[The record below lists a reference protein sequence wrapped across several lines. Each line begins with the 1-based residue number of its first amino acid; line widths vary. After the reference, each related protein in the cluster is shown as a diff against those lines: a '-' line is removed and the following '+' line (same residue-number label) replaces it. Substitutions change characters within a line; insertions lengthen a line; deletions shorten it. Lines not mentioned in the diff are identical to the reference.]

1 MYCRGVR
8 AGLYEG
14 RGKGR
19 GGDVKLVKLTY
30 IWQKIKKQKTNKHTH
45 THTKMS

>member
-1 MYCRGVR
+1 MYCRGVF

-30 IWQKIKKQKTNKHTH
+30 IWQKIKIKNTY
-45 THTKMS
+45 